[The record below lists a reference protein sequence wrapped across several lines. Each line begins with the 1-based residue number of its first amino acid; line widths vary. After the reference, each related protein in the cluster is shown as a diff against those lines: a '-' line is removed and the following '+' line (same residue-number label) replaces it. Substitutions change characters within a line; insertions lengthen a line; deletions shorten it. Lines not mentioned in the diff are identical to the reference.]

1 MGLILVAVTVAMVL
15 LGFRLIG
22 RDFLLRRTAT

>member
-1 MGLILVAVTVAMVL
+1 VAVTVAMVL